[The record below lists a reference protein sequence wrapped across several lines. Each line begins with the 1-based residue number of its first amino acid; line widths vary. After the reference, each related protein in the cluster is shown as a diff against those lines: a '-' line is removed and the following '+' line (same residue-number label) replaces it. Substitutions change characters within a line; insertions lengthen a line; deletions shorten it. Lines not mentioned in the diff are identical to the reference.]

1 MNEMTTD
8 KTFTETHEMI
18 GKCPF
23 GGDRVGGAFGTPPTL
38 ENWYPDRLRVELLH
52 QNGLAADPLGP
63 DFDYAAEFAKLD
75 FEALKRDIKQFL
87 TTSVGGTL
95 DDYNPISACKAYV
108 ERLRVAGRDVEDR
121 VCKCLTRIRQSAR
134 CPACCHLPYL

>member
-23 GGDRVGGAFGTPPTL
+23 GDDRVGGAFGTPPTL

-52 QNGLAADPLGP
+52 QNGLAADPLGA

-75 FEALKRDIKQFL
+75 FEAVKRDIKQFL
-87 TTSVGGTL
+87 TTSVAWWPS
-95 DDYNPISACKAYV
+95 DYNNYGPQMIRMAWHAAGTSRGACHRGGSRGIS
-108 ERLRVAGRDVEDR
+108 RL
-121 VCKCLTRIRQSAR
+121 
-134 CPACCHLPYL
+134 PAAPMLAASD

>member
-1 MNEMTTD
+1 MNNTTLD
-8 KTFTETHEMI
+8 KTFTKTHEMT

-52 QNGLAADPLGP
+52 QNGLSANPLGA

-75 FEALKRDIKQFL
+75 FQALKSPGVCCNQSS
-87 TTSVGGTL
+87 TSMAT
-95 DDYNPISACKAYV
+95 
-108 ERLRVAGRDVEDR
+108 
-121 VCKCLTRIRQSAR
+121 VCHGPTSWF
-134 CPACCHLPYL
+134 